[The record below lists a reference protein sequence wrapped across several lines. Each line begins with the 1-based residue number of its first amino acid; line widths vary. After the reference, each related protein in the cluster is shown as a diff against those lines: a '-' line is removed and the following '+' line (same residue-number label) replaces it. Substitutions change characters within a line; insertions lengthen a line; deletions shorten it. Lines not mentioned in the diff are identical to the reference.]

1 MTDSPAVSVVVPYFD
16 SEAYLEQC
24 LDSLHAQRG
33 VEGGVELLFVD
44 NGSSDRSAEI
54 VGRYPDVVQL
64 SESKEGAYAARNTAI
79 RRARGRVIAFTDADC
94 RADPDWLACAQR
106 ALREEGVGIA
116 IGHCRYP
123 REATLALRL
132 LGHYE
137 NAKASYVA
145 DRGNPR
151 QQFAY
156 GNNMVVRAEL
166 FETIGPF
173 QEWKRAA
180 DSELVHRMA
189 AEAPQ
194 WRLAFRREMRV
205 THLEFTRAR
214 SRAQRL
220 RLYAQTNTQIGTFEE
235 LTTAQR
241 LGILARAL
249 RPW

>member
-1 MTDSPAVSVVVPYFD
+1 MTSSPAISVVVPYYD
-16 SEAYLEQC
+16 SEKYIEHC
-24 LDSLHAQRG
+24 LDSLHQQEG
-33 VEGGVELLFVD
+33 VEAGHEILFID
-44 NGSSDRSAEI
+44 NGSSDGSPEI
-54 VGRYPDVVQL
+54 VARYDGVTHL
-64 SESKEGAYAARNTAI
+64 SESKEGAYAARNAGI
-79 RRARGRVIAFTDADC
+79 ARASGRLLAFTDADC
-94 RADPDWLACAQR
+94 RVDRDWLASAQR
-106 ALREEGVGIA
+106 SMQDESVGIA

-123 REATLALRL
+123 ENATPGLKL

-156 GNNMVVRAEL
+156 GNNMVVRARV

-173 QEWKRAA
+173 REWKRAA

-194 WRLAFRREMRV
+194 WRLVFRPEMRI
-205 THLEFTRAR
+205 THLEFTRAKA
-214 SRAQRL
+214 RANRL
-220 RLYAQTNTQIGTFEE
+220 RLYAQTNTKIGSFEE

-241 LGILARAL
+241 IGILLRAL
-249 RPW
+249 RP